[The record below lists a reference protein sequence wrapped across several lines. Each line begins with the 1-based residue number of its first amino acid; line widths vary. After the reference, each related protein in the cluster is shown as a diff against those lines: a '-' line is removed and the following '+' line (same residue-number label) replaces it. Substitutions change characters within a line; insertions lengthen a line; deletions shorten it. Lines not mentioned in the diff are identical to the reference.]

1 MSLFLFFLKVKI
13 VIYRLVLWLFQI
25 ILKLNAFMQFLTFQF
40 LKLLKHE
47 IKSKLFYTKQTCI
60 KPSYIHPASE
70 YSNNTQWAGQ
80 GVIWHNW
87 ITLLMVNMREV
98 SLQFLCSL
106 HLSSGS
112 IRVVNIYWRLFVLYC
127 LIRDFKLCHMI
138 ALCVLFCFS
147 FLPQWWVSAKI
158 VREMLFRPSNTLF
171 VISHLRRIKQCI
183 RKKINDKVFLFWLFI
198 KLLTLIT
205 AYQFSGWIQKI
216 WCRATPLICRRLE
229 LGN

>member
-1 MSLFLFFLKVKI
+1 MSLFLFFLKVKV

-70 YSNNTQWAGQ
+70 YSNNTQWASQ
-80 GVIWHNW
+80 GVIWYNW

-112 IRVVNIYWRLFVLYC
+112 IRAVNIYLRLFVQYC

-147 FLPQWWVSAKI
+147 FLPSS
-158 VREMLFRPSNTLF
+158 MMS
-171 VISHLRRIKQCI
+171 
-183 RKKINDKVFLFWLFI
+183 
-198 KLLTLIT
+198 
-205 AYQFSGWIQKI
+205 
-216 WCRATPLICRRLE
+216 
-229 LGN
+229 